1 MHDGV
6 GFVFTFTAH
15 VSLAPASTIAPIV
28 VLDNGGPGYRCAC
41 PPVPTTRRPS
51 FYFALATVNLV
62 TTDVPHH
69 FVAGKLLYGL
79 RRRRSR
85 CTFPHCMFSRNVYL
99 PPASRPVHRR
109 PLMFWPPTPVD
120 LLLKVVAHHC
130 CR

>member
-1 MHDGV
+1 MSPLHRRPLLHPLLFWTTAALAV
-6 GFVFTFTAH
+6 GALVH
-15 VSLAPASTIAPIV
+15 RRPSI
-28 VLDNGGPGYRCAC
+28 CW

-51 FYFALATVNLV
+51 FHFALATVNLV

-130 CR
+130 CP